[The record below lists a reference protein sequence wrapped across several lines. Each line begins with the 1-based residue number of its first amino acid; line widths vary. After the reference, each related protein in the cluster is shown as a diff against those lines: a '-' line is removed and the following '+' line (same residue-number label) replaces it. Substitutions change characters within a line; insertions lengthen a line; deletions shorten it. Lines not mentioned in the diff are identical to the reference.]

1 MALPLGKLAI
11 LVGAG
16 IFGSVLAK
24 EGRLSDASNFVSG
37 AFKIVLK
44 QVRRDDSSPSASASA
59 KKPPSD
65 ALLAQVNSLRQ
76 ELQLLARDRTITIVN
91 ASGTGARKYG
101 TIIVVVVVG
110 YGYIWWKG
118 WRLPDMMFASRRSL
132 SDACTSIAKQLEN
145 VYASI
150 AATKRKLSSRMDGL
164 DSSLDEC
171 AALTEDTRE
180 EVSVVRGRADM
191 IGVDVKSVHFAVRTL
206 ETKISRI
213 EEKQDLTN
221 DGVKRLCDYAW
232 NLENS
237 KTTERIEA
245 SPSSSSR
252 PALELPPVTPS
263 SRATA
268 SGSSR
273 LSLELP
279 PIGSLPPDL
288 SPEPPSPSYSYGSQ
302 EVIGGISEVVN
313 SSSRREVFN
322 RIPPAEVKTNGSS
335 SSGLFGLRLPG
346 ISAPFLTR
354 TRSATNSILQH
365 SRSSSQQA

>member
-245 SPSSSSR
+245 
-252 PALELPPVTPS
+252 
-263 SRATA
+263 TA

-279 PIGSLPPDL
+279 PVTPSSRIGSLPPDL